1 MFHNVEMQSFIV
13 TSLFQKCMCKKSI
26 FSRREKLSHKIEKEF
41 YANLLNL
48 QISNLQ

>member
-1 MFHNVEMQSFIV
+1 MFSQG
-13 TSLFQKCMCKKSI
+13 
-26 FSRREKLSHKIEKEF
+26 EKLSHKIEKEF

>member
-1 MFHNVEMQSFIV
+1 MYV
-13 TSLFQKCMCKKSI
+13 LKKYI
-26 FSRREKLSHKIEKEF
+26 LRREKLSRKSEKEF